1 VLLSLP
7 KDFLL
12 SNIEKSA
19 DTVLNNATQDP
30 YVEYRCLLELY
41 LKIDRKMTY
50 RLAQRAWQSEDEDV
64 REAGEDFIK
73 LLEE

>member
-1 VLLSLP
+1 
-7 KDFLL
+7 
-12 SNIEKSA
+12 
-19 DTVLNNATQDP
+19 
-30 YVEYRCLLELY
+30 
-41 LKIDRKMTY
+41 LKIDRKLTY